1 MITVYARSAESPFPA
16 GPELGIVRTAA
27 CVADESET
35 LYIKRTEQI
44 ANSVQK
50 TIVLIAANCIQSS
63 RVCKKENGKIYSREY
78 EKTHPDRKKV
88 VK

>member
-16 GPELGIVRTAA
+16 GPALCIVRTAA

-50 TIVLIAANCIQSS
+50 TIVSIVANCTQSS
-63 RVCKKENGKIYSREY
+63 RVCKNIVLTVRLCALQRLTGS
-78 EKTHPDRKKV
+78 KV
-88 VK
+88 